1 MGLRDRIVKRVF
13 GREFDRLQK
22 ATDWFV
28 ADYKQSHLMTF
39 EQKEMVEQLSE
50 IDPGM
55 WDLLLRQIK
64 AMEPSAEI
72 SDQARLAI
80 VKDCRSLYIW
90 DPITAF
96 IIDLW
101 TDYAYGLHPG
111 ITPRDE
117 GAVAVWEGFWKRK
130 ENKALLDTRKLYKMS
145 QELLNAGEFYL
156 VKFTDKNSGDAT
168 LRMVITEEIKEIITK
183 TGDAATIL
191 YYRRDY
197 TDNDGDH
204 SVYYADKDASAEDL
218 ATATLPVD
226 AKVAGTETS
235 AVTMTQIAF
244 KVYGKHGFP
253 LMTAGAP
260 WSRAYRNFI
269 QDRMA
274 VAKSAAAYVEKAT
287 IKGSSRAVAD
297 VKQRLE
303 SSLVS
308 TTGTGG
314 YDTNPP
320 PAAGALWLQNEAIN
334 REWINKST
342 GAVDAEKDGN
352 LALAQAGLAGKIYPH
367 YLGKGEAFRLATASA
382 MEVPVLRAFQ
392 RYQSF
397 WAAVWMDIVE
407 WVLRDYVTYGDKSF
421 TTLEADVHMDMIL
434 SVDVNQA
441 GTFLGQLN
449 TAASAGLVDKD
460 KATAAA
466 EEIITYCLQAL
477 GSEHAQDIMED
488 VEGDE
493 EDSEPMTTD
502 QAQELVALG
511 REFGLI
517 AEAEYTQANY
527 YTALRGAVYG
537 MWNGTLTLP
546 DFKDAVEAIIGRGL
560 VLAYYRG
567 AAEFGVKPDELT
579 ESETA
584 EMYQYIRGQS
594 DYVVGW
600 GQSIQEG
607 NKASGA
613 LLNSHYSRLDMW
625 ANRYYEVFNMA
636 RLSVGGD
643 VKMGWTTDPSKKSC
657 NDCLYYNGKVK
668 RASMWKELGI
678 APQSKALGCK
688 GFDCG
693 CSLDPTTE
701 RATAGSLRKPT
712 GT

>member
-1 MGLRDRIVKRVF
+1 MGLRDRLAKRVF
-13 GREFDRLQK
+13 GKEFDRLQK

-28 ADYKQSHLMTF
+28 SDYQQSHLMTM
-39 EQKEMVEQLSE
+39 EQREMVEQLSE

-72 SDQARLAI
+72 SDQARLTI
-80 VKDCRSLYIW
+80 VKDCRSLYVW
-90 DPITAF
+90 DPITEF

-117 GAVAVWEGFWKRK
+117 GAVELWEAFWKRK
-130 ENKALLDTRKLYKMS
+130 ENRPLLDTRRLQKMS
-145 QELLNAGEFYL
+145 TELLNAGEFYL

-168 LRMVITEEIKEIITK
+168 LRMVLTEEIKEIITK

-191 YYRRDY
+191 YYRREY

-204 SVYYADKDASAEDL
+204 SVYYKDKDANKEDL
-218 ATATLPVD
+218 ETATLPTD
-226 AKVAGTETS
+226 AKIEGTETTEV
-235 AVTMTQIAF
+235 AMTQIAY

-260 WSRAYRNFI
+260 YSRAYRNFI

-287 IKGSSRAVAD
+287 IKGSSRAVDA
-297 VKQRLE
+297 VKQKLE

-308 TTGTGG
+308 TSGSGG
-314 YDTNPP
+314 RDTNPP

-334 REWINKST
+334 REWINKAT

-352 LALAQAGLAGKIYPH
+352 LALAQAGLAGKVYPH

-397 WAAVWMDIVE
+397 WAAVWMDVVE
-407 WVLRDYVTYGDKSF
+407 WVLRDYETFGNKSF
-421 TTLEADVHMDMIL
+421 STLEADVHMDMIL

-449 TAASAGLVDKD
+449 SAASSGLIDKG
-460 KATAAA
+460 KATGAA
-466 EEIITYCLQAL
+466 EEIITYVLQAL
-477 GSEHAQDIMED
+477 GSEHSQDIMAD

-493 EDSEPMTTD
+493 EDNEPMTPEQT
-502 QAQELVALG
+502 QELIALG
-511 REFGLI
+511 KEWGLM
-517 AEAEYTQANY
+517 ETEYTQAHY
-527 YTALRGAVYG
+527 YTALKSAVYG
-537 MWNGTLTLP
+537 LWNGTFTLP
-546 DFKDAVEAIIGRGL
+546 DFRDAVEANMNRGL
-560 VLAYYRG
+560 TQAYYRG
-567 AAEFGVKPDELT
+567 ANEFGVKPDEFT
-579 ESETA
+579 DREKA
-584 EMYQYIRGQS
+584 ELSQYIMGQS
-594 DYVVGW
+594 SYIVGW

-607 NKASGA
+607 NKESKT
-613 LLNSHYSRLDMW
+613 LLSSHYPRLEQW
-625 ANRYYEVFNMA
+625 ASRYYEVFNMA

-643 VKMGWTTDPSKKSC
+643 IKMQWSLGATEEHC
-657 NDCLYYNGKVK
+657 GDCSYYNGKIK

-678 APQSKALGCK
+678 APKSKELGCK
-688 GFDCG
+688 GFNCD